1 MNHTSTTPS
10 TPTHAHASSA
20 PAGMDDGAAFSGIDA
35 GMLHYYRAS
44 LLEATGRVTEA
55 LEAYEQA
62 LTLDVDLADAH
73 YRLGVL
79 YEQLNEPVASLF
91 HFRAYQ
97 QLRGALV
104 QGTALN

>member
-1 MNHTSTTPS
+1 MNHTSTTQANAS
-10 TPTHAHASSA
+10 HAHTSSA
-20 PAGMDDGAAFSGIDA
+20 TASLDDGAAFSGIEA
-35 GMLHYYRAS
+35 GMLLYYRAS

-62 LTLDVDLADAH
+62 LALDVDLADAH

>member
-1 MNHTSTTPS
+1 MNPILSTE
-10 TPTHAHASSA
+10 SSSSSPVA
-20 PAGMDDGAAFSGIDA
+20 AGTAGRDAFSGIDA

-44 LLEATGRVTEA
+44 LLEATGRVPEA

-62 LTLDVDLADAH
+62 LALDGDLADAH

-79 YEQLNEPVASLF
+79 YEQLSEPVASMW

-97 QLRGALV
+97 KLV
-104 QGTALN
+104 GPRADGVTLN